1 MIRQAVSLRRTGH
14 EYLAVQFENLFKLRT
29 PWIESRKTLKVSA
42 RGPLALFCHRALKSA
57 IAASRVAE

>member
-29 PWIESRKTLKVSA
+29 PWIESRNAESLGTGPPSPILPPGLEIRHRCFA
-42 RGPLALFCHRALKSA
+42 RC
-57 IAASRVAE
+57 

>member
-42 RGPLALFCHRALKSA
+42 RGPLSPILPPRLEIRHRFFA
-57 IAASRVAE
+57 RC